1 MDETYLTKLRLL
13 LHILDDSIGVMKQ
26 IESCSFIP
34 NKVRLN
40 VFDARNL
47 IEVSREVLGKYAL
60 NDSVLT

>member
-34 NKVRLN
+34 NKVSLH
-40 VFDARNL
+40 FFAARNL
-47 IEVSREVLGKYAL
+47 IEVSNEVLGKNEL
-60 NDSVLT
+60 KKSEIT

>member
-13 LHILDDSIGVMKQ
+13 LDLLDDSIGMMKQ
-26 IESCSFIP
+26 IESSPFAP
-34 NKVRLN
+34 NRLRLN

-60 NDSVLT
+60 IDSVLT

>member
-13 LHILDDSIGVMKQ
+13 LDLLDDSIGMMKQ
-26 IESCSFIP
+26 IESSPFVP
-34 NKVRLN
+34 NRLRLN

>member
-13 LHILDDSIGVMKQ
+13 LDLLDDSIGIMKQ
-26 IESCSFIP
+26 IESSPFVP
-34 NKVRLN
+34 NRLRLN

-60 NDSVLT
+60 IDSVLT

>member
-13 LHILDDSIGVMKQ
+13 LDLLDDSIGMMKQ
-26 IESCSFIP
+26 IESSPFVP
-34 NKVRLN
+34 NRLRLN

-60 NDSVLT
+60 IDSVLT